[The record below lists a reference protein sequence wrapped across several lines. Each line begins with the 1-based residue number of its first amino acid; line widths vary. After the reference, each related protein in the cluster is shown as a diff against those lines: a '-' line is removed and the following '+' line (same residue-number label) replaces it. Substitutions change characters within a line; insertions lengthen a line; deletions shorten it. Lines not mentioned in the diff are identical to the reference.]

1 MYPEVSIPEQ
11 HIQCHYDEERLQSH
25 PATVIKI
32 NVYMAYLNG
41 IFNEFLY
48 HSSVYKYYLSS
59 TCNNADSFYSVHIW
73 SGKVEWTDV

>member
-1 MYPEVSIPEQ
+1 MQMYPEVSILEQ
-11 HIQCHYDEERLQSH
+11 HIQCHYDEEQLQSH

-32 NVYMAYLNG
+32 TVYMAYLSVNG

-59 TCNNADSFYSVHIW
+59 TCNSADSF
-73 SGKVEWTDV
+73 